1 MTRAQWLR
9 IHRIVGLSM
18 AAFLLVQSLTG
29 AMLLYRGP
37 LARLIDP
44 SGMTSAGAGSAIS
57 IGAVVATAD
66 KALPGYHAIRIN
78 APETVGATWLAQLT
92 DQQGHSAYAS
102 IDPNGGEIRR
112 AGGLWYFPIEAAL
125 QIHYRLVAGK
135 TGMVIITLN
144 ALALLFMLASGLAY
158 WWPKRNLAK
167 ALAIRLTA
175 SPRLILRQAHRTL
188 GVAMAACLAIIAS
201 TGLLLI
207 VPDLFET
214 GTPAPRLSLPITAI
228 DQGLALAQNA
238 FPAST
243 LNDAR
248 LNGDRMIINFRA
260 PERNARAVHR
270 VVVDIAASRIVS
282 AIPADQ
288 NPALWMT
295 VLPIHTGDIL
305 GLIGGALWLIIAI
318 ALATLAL
325 SGPIMWW
332 HVRTQRRR
340 PVPKV
345 SQS

>member
-18 AAFLLVQSLTG
+18 AAFLLVQALTG

-44 SGMTSAGAGSAIS
+44 SGMTSTGAGRAIS
-57 IGAVVATAD
+57 IGAVVETAD
-66 KALPGYHAIRIN
+66 KALPGYHAIRIF
-78 APETVGATWLAQLT
+78 APQTVDATWLAQLA

-102 IDPNGGEIRR
+102 IDPSGGALRR
-112 AGGLWYFPIEAAL
+112 AGGLLHFPIEAAL

-144 ALALLFMLASGLAY
+144 ALAVLFMLVSGLAY

-167 ALAIRLTA
+167 ALSIRFTA

-188 GVAMAACLAIIAS
+188 GVVMAAFLAIIAS

-207 VPDLFET
+207 VPELFES
-214 GTPAPRLSLPITAI
+214 GTPAPRRILPTAAI
-228 DQGLALAQNA
+228 DNGMALAQA
-238 FPAST
+238 TFPAST
-243 LNDAR
+243 LSDAR
-248 LNGDRMIINFRA
+248 LGGDRMIVNFRA

-270 VVVDIAASRIVS
+270 VIVDIANARIVS
-282 AIPADQ
+282 AIPAEK

-295 VLPIHTGDIL
+295 VLPIHTGNVL
-305 GLIGGALWLIIAI
+305 GLIGGPLLLIIAL

-332 HVRTQRRR
+332 HVRSQRRR

-345 SQS
+345 SQT